1 MTKEEIITDIRSY
14 FCFTVFSGS
23 SNYYVGITND
33 INRRLFDEH
42 NVSEQKDYWIYR
54 TADSKSVA
62 QKVEEY
68 FLNLGMQGDTGGGT
82 DDTCIVYCYRI
93 TCSTIE

>member
-1 MTKEEIITDIRSY
+1 MVIYQLWQYQLITCFFEKMLDVLTAENQQLRS
-14 FCFTVFSGS
+14 TG
-23 SNYYVGITND
+23 D
-33 INRRLFDEH
+33 L
-42 NVSEQKDYWIYR
+42 QKDYWIYR

-93 TCSTIE
+93 TSSTIE